1 MRYLIT
7 GATGGLGGQI
17 LDYFIANIPV
27 SDFAATSSNSDN
39 RSQFERRGLNFRHLD
54 YENPATI
61 KDALNDVENLLFVST
76 NANVLDVEKVKRQH
90 RNVVNAAIQSDVK
103 HVNHPTMLLIFVY

>member
-17 LDYFIANIPV
+17 LDYFIANIPL

-39 RSQFERRGLNFRHLD
+39 RSQFESRGLNFRHLD
-54 YENPATI
+54 YDNPATI

-76 NANVLDVEKVKRQH
+76 NANVLDVEKVMRQH
-90 RNVVNAAIQSDVK
+90 RNVVYAATHSDVK
-103 HVNHPTMLLIFVY
+103 HVHHPIILPISIY